1 MAQDNPRKKELQE
14 RLKSMPAG
22 AEKDFWSKV
31 LAEMERYEIIGDE
44 GVKADLEKID
54 REITLSEER
63 IEFLEKSET
72 ERNKESARLAE
83 EAKIKREKAE
93 KEWREAVAAA
103 VPELIE
109 ADVER
114 RRAEAAA
121 EKEIAPQSE
130 ADLFQIL
137 KDFLGERN
145 LAGCGAV
152 LRKLA
157 VAGRLGN
164 TLNYFGYPS
173 NAEGLNR
180 FLNELV
186 IGEKPVLGEKAFEN
200 FIFQQNAYALEQDLS
215 CLAGGNKQWS
225 LAFAMGRKGQ
235 VWYQLSEEEHLIA
248 LAATLAAAE
257 PGVAARKFGRLAYGF
272 DEPREK
278 FNPEAGSDFFLG
290 PEGKLVLL
298 NFADDFDG
306 YFNKNDFNPE
316 AAELLKDNFKELE
329 TLGLKTSF
337 VEALN
342 KNVSG
347 TGEKSKEDFAGRIA
361 ETERFGFSER
371 ADDIASE
378 VYAILTDNE
387 PEDPDIRLKYED
399 VLLRARLLALPTLP
413 EREICDLA
421 QNNFVKIFEIADYD
435 FWEKLKTKLISIPQF
450 EARDALKKKI
460 RDALLLN
467 SQTLTKQGITTDS
480 VKIGGTVKNWLSDY
494 HQAVGTGKA
503 ETIKMSQYLV
513 NSPNT
518 KNLDRED
525 KRKLEYLIK
534 VYERLKL
541 SSMDLEGI
549 EETTVFN
556 VDGEIDLYSEGRIER
571 VSRDIREKVKRILGA
586 EKIGSV
592 GDEIQAK
599 YRGDEA
605 EAKKVEAE
613 MKKIQKAAGRDA
625 KKLVEA
631 LYLAIPGAGRT
642 ADKIRL
648 AAVLRVLAEN
658 GQLTNLLEEKK
669 FSEMMTAY
677 FKEHNKKTETEGFNL
692 NPKNP
697 EYLAAFLKYVLVE
710 KAGMSEDESGRIVM
724 QIFNILAKDGG
735 EKYQGLVYF
744 DLEDGKFKW
753 S

>member
-1 MAQDNPRKKELQE
+1 MADQNIIKELEDSLKSLPAGKERDFLTKVLEETRRFAAMSEKEIEKELEISGKEAALAEEQQKLLEMDEAERKKEIARRQ
-14 RLKSMPAG
+14 
-22 AEKDFWSKV
+22 AET
-31 LAEMERYEIIGDE
+31 RQ
-44 GVKADLEKID
+44 
-54 REITLSEER
+54 
-63 IEFLEKSET
+63 
-72 ERNKESARLAE
+72 
-83 EAKIKREKAE
+83 KREAAE
-93 KEWREAVAAA
+93 KEWEEALAAA
-103 VPELIE
+103 VPALLE
-109 ADVER
+109 ADIER
-114 RRAEAAA
+114 RKAEAAA
-121 EKEIAPQSE
+121 EK
-130 ADLFQIL
+130 DLSSRDGEDMFEIL
-137 KDFLGERN
+137 KDFVAKKD
-145 LAGCGAV
+145 LAGCGAI
-152 LRKLA
+152 LRKL
-157 VAGRLGN
+157 VVYGRLGE

-173 NAEGLNR
+173 NIFGLHR
-180 FLNELV
+180 FFNETL
-186 IGEKPVLGEKAFEN
+186 IGERPILGEKAFDN
-200 FIFQQNAYALEQDLS
+200 LVFQQRVYSLEQDLS
-215 CLAGGNKQWS
+215 SIAESQKQWS
-225 LAFAMGRKGQ
+225 LAFAMGRKGRT
-235 VWYQLSEEEHLIA
+235 WYQLDEEEHLLA
-248 LAATLAAAE
+248 VAATLSSVEA
-257 PGVAARKFGRLAYGF
+257 GIAARKFGRLAYGF

-278 FNPEAGSDFFLG
+278 FNPKAGSDFFLG
-290 PEGKLVLL
+290 PEGKVALFI
-298 NFADDFDG
+298 FADSFR
-306 YFNKNDFNPE
+306 KHLTENDFNPE
-316 AAELLKDNFKELE
+316 VAEILKDNLSEMEK
-329 TLGLKTSF
+329 LGLESSF
-337 VEALN
+337 VEALR
-342 KNVSG
+342 
-347 TGEKSKEDFAGRIA
+347 KSFSDKKEISEEDFSGRLL
-361 ETERFGFSER
+361 ETEKFGSSEKVE
-371 ADDIASE
+371 DLIIEISE
-378 VYAILTDNE
+378 ILADNE
-387 PEDPDIRLKYED
+387 PESPDTRLKYENF
-399 VLLRARLLALPTLP
+399 LQKAELLALPALSDN
-413 EREICDLA
+413 EICNLI
-421 QNNFVKIFEIADYD
+421 QNSLISVFEMEDYD
-435 FWEKLKTKLISIPQF
+435 LWGKIKTKLLSIPQF

-467 SQTLTKQGITTDS
+467 LQTLTKQGITTDS

-494 HQAVGTGKA
+494 HQAVGTGKV
-503 ETIKMSQYLV
+503 ETIKLSQYLV

-541 SSMDLEGI
+541 SSMDMEGI

-613 MKKIQKAAGRDA
+613 MKKIQKAVGRDA

-710 KAGMSEDESGRIVM
+710 KAGMSEDESGRIAM

-744 DLEDGKFKW
+744 NLEDGKFKW